1 MAVFKVVARCPK
13 RGVQVKK
20 KVYETNDK
28 YKKYASD
35 LIFRWSEM
43 WDLEIYDMKDEE
55 YRLWYTIKTPQNEKE
70 LRCMQEERKYSDTW
84 LKYKLRSL

>member
-13 RGVQVKK
+13 KGTQVKK

-28 YKKYASD
+28 YKRYSEE
-35 LIFRWSEM
+35 LIFRWSEL
-43 WDLEIYDMKDEE
+43 WDLEIYDMRDEE

-70 LRCMQEERKYSDTW
+70 FKFMQEERGYSDNW
-84 LKYKLRSL
+84 LKYRLKDL